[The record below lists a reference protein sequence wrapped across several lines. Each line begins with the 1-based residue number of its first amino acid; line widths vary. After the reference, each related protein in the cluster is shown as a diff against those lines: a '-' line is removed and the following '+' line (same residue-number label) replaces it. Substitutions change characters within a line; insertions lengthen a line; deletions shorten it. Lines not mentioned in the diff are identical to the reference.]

1 MHKPTVQIVHYWLL
15 SFLCFLTYTYS
26 RPTRRRKHMDF
37 SDIGNQIRAKRK
49 AKSWSQEKL
58 AEEVHLSAAYIGM
71 IERGEKIPT
80 LETFSVIANA
90 LEASAD
96 ELLFGVISASH
107 EARMSKYAEQMRSLD
122 FKSQKVLQEI
132 IEIFLK
138 NYPK

>member
-1 MHKPTVQIVHYWLL
+1 
-15 SFLCFLTYTYS
+15 
-26 RPTRRRKHMDF
+26 MDF

-58 AEEVHLSAAYIGM
+58 VEEVHLSAAYIGM

-96 ELLFGVISASH
+96 ELLSGVISASH
-107 EARMSKYAEQMRSLD
+107 EARISKYAEQMHSLD
-122 FKSQKVLQEI
+122 HKSQKVLQEI

-138 NYPK
+138 NYQKS

>member
-1 MHKPTVQIVHYWLL
+1 
-15 SFLCFLTYTYS
+15 
-26 RPTRRRKHMDF
+26 MDF

-96 ELLFGVISASH
+96 ELLSGVISASH
-107 EARMSKYAEQMRSLD
+107 EARMSKYD
-122 FKSQKVLQEI
+122 HKSQKVLQEI

-138 NYPK
+138 NYQK

>member
-1 MHKPTVQIVHYWLL
+1 
-15 SFLCFLTYTYS
+15 
-26 RPTRRRKHMDF
+26 MDF

-96 ELLFGVISASH
+96 ELLSGVISASH
-107 EARMSKYAEQMRSLD
+107 VRMSKYAEQMHSLD
-122 FKSQKVLQEI
+122 HKSQKVLQEI

-138 NYPK
+138 NYQKS

>member
-1 MHKPTVQIVHYWLL
+1 
-15 SFLCFLTYTYS
+15 
-26 RPTRRRKHMDF
+26 MDF

-96 ELLFGVISASH
+96 ELLSGVISASH
-107 EARMSKYAEQMRSLD
+107 EARMSKYAEQMHSLD
-122 FKSQKVLQEI
+122 HKSQKVLQEI

-138 NYPK
+138 NLSKINNRQFKTSIGF